1 MQRRILVLGGT
12 GFVGRHIVANLVTAG
27 HQVVVPTRSRERG
40 KHLILLPTVDLVE
53 CDIHDRRRLGELVDD
68 ADTVVNLVGIL
79 HETGHA
85 TFARVHVELAQIVI
99 DACRRAGVRRLVHM
113 SALGAAADAPSRYQR
128 SKGEAQAL
136 VEASE
141 LDWTVFRPSVI
152 FGRGDSFLSL
162 FAKLVKWMPVV
173 FLAAPEARFQPVY
186 VGDVARCFARSIDDK
201 STVRHRYEVCGPKV
215 YTLRELVAWVA
226 ETTGHVRPI
235 IGLGPTL
242 SRFQASLLEV
252 LPVKLMTRDNLAS
265 MRVDNVCQASFPA
278 VFGIEP
284 AALEAI
290 APEYLAPAAIHSR
303 FDPYRARSGH
313 ESGR

>member
-1 MQRRILVLGGT
+1 MPRRVLVLGGT

-53 CDIHDRRRLGELVDD
+53 RDIHDRRALDELVGS

-79 HETGHA
+79 HERARETFEHA
-85 TFARVHVELAQIVI
+85 HVELARSVI
-99 DACRRAGVRRLVHM
+99 DACRRASVRRLVHM
-113 SALGAAADAPSRYQR
+113 SALGAAADAPSRYLR
-128 SKGEAQAL
+128 TKGEAQAL
-136 VEASE
+136 VEASK

-162 FAKLVKWMPVV
+162 FAKLVKLMPVV
-173 FLAAPEARFQPVY
+173 FLAAPEAKFQPVF
-186 VGDVARCFARSIDDK
+186 VGDVAHCFAQSVDDDR
-201 STVRHRYEVCGPKV
+201 TIRQRYELCGPNV
-215 YTLRELVAWVA
+215 YTLRQIVAWVT

-235 IGLGPTL
+235 IGLGPSL
-242 SRFQASLLEV
+242 SKVQAQLLEL
-252 LPVKLMTRDNLAS
+252 LPVKLLTRDNLAS
-265 MRVDNVCQASFPA
+265 MSVDSVCKSPFPP

-290 APEYLAPAAIHSR
+290 APEYLAPAAIRSR
-303 FDPYRARSGH
+303 YDPYRAQ
-313 ESGR
+313 SGR

>member
-1 MQRRILVLGGT
+1 MSHRVLVLGGT
-12 GFVGRHIVANLVTAG
+12 GFVGRHVVANLVTAG
-27 HQVVVPTRSRERG
+27 HQVVVPTRSRDRG

-53 CDIHDRRRLGELVDD
+53 CDIQDRRTLDELVTDV
-68 ADTVVNLVGIL
+68 DTVVNLVGIL
-79 HETGHA
+79 HETGRA
-85 TFARVHVELAQIVI
+85 TFAGTHVELARNLI
-99 DACRRAGVRRLVHM
+99 DGCRRAGVRRILHM
-113 SALGAAADAPSRYQR
+113 SALGAAADAPSRYLR

-141 LDWTVFRPSVI
+141 LEWTVFRPSVI

-173 FLAAPEARFQPVY
+173 LLAAPQAKFQPVY
-186 VGDVARCFARSIDDK
+186 VGDVAHCFAHAVDDK
-201 STVRHRYEVCGPKV
+201 RTVRQRYELCGPKV

-226 ETTGHVRPI
+226 ETTGQVRPI
-235 IGLGPTL
+235 VGLGPTL
-242 SRFQASLLEV
+242 SRFQARFLELL
-252 LPVKLMTRDNLAS
+252 PFKLMTRDNLAS
-265 MRVDNVCQASFPA
+265 MSVDNVCQGPFPA

-290 APEYLAPAAIHSR
+290 APEYLAPAAIRSR

-313 ESGR
+313 EGGR